1 MITRARQRRM
11 LATKTCVCFGRTV
24 GAARNRSVPHLR
36 RDRDSRAVENM
47 GMPQH
52 QPPEQVLLSFD
63 ENYDIVEAQP
73 IRGDGWSGTPQKN
86 WVPFDH

>member
-1 MITRARQRRM
+1 
-11 LATKTCVCFGRTV
+11 
-24 GAARNRSVPHLR
+24 
-36 RDRDSRAVENM
+36 M